1 MLPARLDNARA
12 KGVENQ
18 REKRCNRKVMGMYD
32 GDEACEAKML
42 RVDHQIPEVKI
53 KRPRLVNV
61 LGRRETQN

>member
-1 MLPARLDNARA
+1 
-12 KGVENQ
+12 
-18 REKRCNRKVMGMYD
+18 MYD